1 MTRKVYDRAYFDRWY
16 RDARSRIWSPAEVE
30 RKVRLAVAAA
40 EVVLGRAVRS
50 VLDVGCGEG
59 TWQPI
64 LRRIRPRAYYTGVDA
79 SPYAVARFGRRRNI
93 RLGTFGGLHEVRLRS
108 AYDLVVACDVLHY
121 LPTADLVR
129 GLAHLAPRTRGVAY
143 LEAYTAAD
151 AVTGDRRGF
160 HRRAPSTYRRL
171 MREAGLVGCGLHLY
185 VAEPVARDLVAL
197 ERWPVP

>member
-1 MTRKVYDRAYFDRWY
+1 MTGKVYDRAYFDRWY

-30 RKVRLAVAAA
+30 RKVLLAVAAA

-64 LRRIRPRAYYTGVDA
+64 LRRIRPRAHYTGVDA
-79 SPYAVARFGRRRNI
+79 SPYVVARFGRRRNI
-93 RLGTFGGLHEVRLRS
+93 RLGSFGGLPDVRLRA

-121 LPTADLVR
+121 LSTADVER
-129 GLAHLAPRTRGVAY
+129 GLAHLAPRTRGAAY

-171 MREAGLVGCGLHLY
+171 MREAGFVGCGLHLY
-185 VAEPVARDLVAL
+185 VPERVARDLVAL
-197 ERWPVP
+197 ERWPSP